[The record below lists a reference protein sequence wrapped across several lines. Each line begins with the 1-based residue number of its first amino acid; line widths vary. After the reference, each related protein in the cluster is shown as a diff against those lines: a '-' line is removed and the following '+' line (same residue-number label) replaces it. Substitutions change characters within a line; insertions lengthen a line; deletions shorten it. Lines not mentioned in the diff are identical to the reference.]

1 MTKSRRL
8 NKQIVVE
15 TAVSLANEAGT
26 WQTLTL
32 TQLAKALDIRV
43 PSLYNHV
50 KGQDGL
56 RRELSLYG
64 VRVLL
69 TAVQHA
75 AIGKAGQD
83 ALLASAHAYR
93 HFAQTNPGIYELVL
107 QAPDPADS
115 ELQQLSQTFIDL
127 LSLLLSTFGLEGDDA
142 LHAIRGLRSLLHG
155 FVSLE
160 TSQGFK
166 LALDLD
172 ESFSQMILA
181 YLAGFQQG

>member
-1 MTKSRRL
+1 MAKSRRL
-8 NKQIVVE
+8 NKQIVVG
-15 TAVSLANEAGT
+15 TAVSLANEVGT

-64 VRVLL
+64 VRELL

-75 AIGKAGQD
+75 AIGKVAQD
-83 ALLASAHAYR
+83 ALLATAHAYR
-93 HFAQTNPGIYELVL
+93 RFAQSNPGIYELVL
-107 QAPDPADS
+107 QAPDPDDH
-115 ELQQLSQTFIDL
+115 ELQQLSQTFLEL
-127 LSLLLSTFGLEGDDA
+127 LSLLLGTFGLEGDDA

-166 LALDLD
+166 LDLDLD
-172 ESFSQMILA
+172 ESFTQMIRA
-181 YLAGFQQG
+181 YLAGLSVG